1 MSRATTRTRTSCRLR
16 PDRYDVAVDDLET
29 LAAAVIAAQR
39 LLDDPPP
46 PTPAQVYEAVAE
58 LGFYP
63 SEADRLE
70 WPLLRSWIVAGGL

>member
-16 PDRYDVAVDDLET
+16 LDRYDVAVDDLEV

-46 PTPAQVYEAVAE
+46 PTAAQVYEAAAE

-70 WPLLRSWIVAGGL
+70 WPLLRSWIAAGGV